1 MKRRSFLWNSLLFL
15 TGCAAA
21 KNKPNSKHS
30 KAYSRPNK
38 LRFAVS
44 DTRGMEE
51 LQRDYEPFRRALAEV
66 LETEIEFFPLAKKFT
81 AAGSAMQ
88 LNRVDLMLVGPA
100 EYAIVSART
109 NAVPV
114 IALTRP
120 GFHSV
125 IAVRADS
132 GIKSL
137 QQLKGKTIALRE
149 VGSTSGHLSPTKL
162 LLDAGLNPQ
171 SDVKILMLDDKDLK
185 ALKNGEV
192 DAWAGSI
199 FKYQRTLQAAGL
211 SEKEFPAIAAGPPLP
226 NDIFIASSHLDPA
239 FVEEVRDRMFEN
251 QAKLTQALVATP
263 LLSTRF
269 QGSKLVPANDADYN
283 PIREAYKAIGQGDFF
298 TKTPAHY

>member
-1 MKRRSFLWNSLLFL
+1 MKRRNFLWNSLLFL

-21 KNKPNSKHS
+21 KSKPSSRHS
-30 KAYSRPNK
+30 KPHTRPNK

-44 DTRGMEE
+44 DTHGMAE
-51 LQRDYEPFRRALAEV
+51 LQREYEPLRKALEEV
-66 LETEIEFFPLAKKFT
+66 LDTEIEFFPLAKNFT
-81 AAGSAMQ
+81 AAGAAMQ
-88 LNRVDLMLVGPA
+88 LDRVDLMLVGPA
-100 EYAIVSART
+100 EYALVSART

-125 IAVRADS
+125 IVVRANS

-149 VGSTSGHLSPTKL
+149 VGSTAGHLGPTKL

-171 SDVKILMLDDKDLK
+171 SDVKIIMLEDKGLK

-199 FKYQRTLQAAGL
+199 FRYKRTLQAAGL
-211 SEKEFPAIAAGPPLP
+211 SEKEFPAIATGPLLP
-226 NDIFIASSHLDPA
+226 NDIFIASSKLDPA
-239 FVEEVRDRMFEN
+239 FVEEVRERMFEN

-298 TKTPAHY
+298 TKTPVHY